1 MQSCQLFRL
10 LCLFSITF
18 TCLGNGE
25 NNWCDCERLND
36 MLNAHTKH
44 LSELVGYERKTDK
57 LLEWKKNFSPS
68 NNDVRNADTNGKF
81 EGIENV
87 LAVLKIRTEQIEEEL
102 AKYRNISQKLSTWID
117 ESDVT
122 IANTVRTHLQSATS
136 NNASEFVEMT
146 NKPQNSDKDERLP
159 QRISLRRTPEQ
170 TIFEQ
175 MKLIL
180 ANMTTELAVLRNY
193 KVPRLESR
201 VAVIEAE
208 LLANREP

>member
-1 MQSCQLFRL
+1 
-10 LCLFSITF
+10 
-18 TCLGNGE
+18 
-25 NNWCDCERLND
+25 
-36 MLNAHTKH
+36 
-44 LSELVGYERKTDK
+44 
-57 LLEWKKNFSPS
+57 
-68 NNDVRNADTNGKF
+68 
-81 EGIENV
+81 
-87 LAVLKIRTEQIEEEL
+87 
-102 AKYRNISQKLSTWID
+102 
-117 ESDVT
+117 
-122 IANTVRTHLQSATS
+122 
-136 NNASEFVEMT
+136 MT
-146 NKPQNSDKDERLP
+146 NKPQNSDKDELLP

>member
-1 MQSCQLFRL
+1 M
-10 LCLFSITF
+10 
-18 TCLGNGE
+18 
-25 NNWCDCERLND
+25 
-36 MLNAHTKH
+36 
-44 LSELVGYERKTDK
+44 
-57 LLEWKKNFSPS
+57 
-68 NNDVRNADTNGKF
+68 
-81 EGIENV
+81 
-87 LAVLKIRTEQIEEEL
+87 
-102 AKYRNISQKLSTWID
+102 
-117 ESDVT
+117 
-122 IANTVRTHLQSATS
+122 RTHLQSATS

-159 QRISLRRTPEQ
+159 QRMSLRRTPEQ

>member
-1 MQSCQLFRL
+1 
-10 LCLFSITF
+10 
-18 TCLGNGE
+18 
-25 NNWCDCERLND
+25 
-36 MLNAHTKH
+36 MLHVTVIYKFFFI
-44 LSELVGYERKTDK
+44 
-57 LLEWKKNFSPS
+57 WKN
-68 NNDVRNADTNGKF
+68 
-81 EGIENV
+81 
-87 LAVLKIRTEQIEEEL
+87 Q
-102 AKYRNISQKLSTWID
+102 QK
-117 ESDVT
+117 
-122 IANTVRTHLQSATS
+122 VRTHLKSATS

-201 VAVIEAE
+201 VAVIETE

>member
-1 MQSCQLFRL
+1 LKK
-10 LCLFSITF
+10 
-18 TCLGNGE
+18 
-25 NNWCDCERLND
+25 
-36 MLNAHTKH
+36 TK
-44 LSELVGYERKTDK
+44 
-57 LLEWKKNFSPS
+57 
-68 NNDVRNADTNGKF
+68 
-81 EGIENV
+81 
-87 LAVLKIRTEQIEEEL
+87 
-102 AKYRNISQKLSTWID
+102 QK
-117 ESDVT
+117 
-122 IANTVRTHLQSATS
+122 VRTHLQSATS

-146 NKPQNSDKDERLP
+146 NKPQNSDKDELLP